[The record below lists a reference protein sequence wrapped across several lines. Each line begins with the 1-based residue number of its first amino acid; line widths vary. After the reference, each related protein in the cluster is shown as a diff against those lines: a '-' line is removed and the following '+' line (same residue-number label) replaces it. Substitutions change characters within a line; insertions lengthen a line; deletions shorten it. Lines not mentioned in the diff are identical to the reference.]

1 MIGTLLTACGNDPIK
16 DDLQNYVNK
25 QTKPLAKKEK
35 EVINLYESVTGA
47 NYTKICINN
56 FTVL

>member
-1 MIGTLLTACGNDPIK
+1 MNKKSIIILFFLMIGTLLTACGNDPIK

-35 EVINLYESVTGA
+35 EVINLYESVD
-47 NYTKICINN
+47 I
-56 FTVL
+56 